1 MGTLFDHNGR
11 PFSTKLREWSLI
23 TGMGGGATK
32 REGGGYKK
40 AGGATEVLPLQ
51 KGVRKSF
58 SHAQGGD
65 TKRFEVV

>member
-23 TGMGGGATK
+23 TG
-32 REGGGYKK
+32 RGGGYKK
-40 AGGATEVLPLQ
+40 GGGGVQKGRGSTQVLPLQ

-58 SHAQGGD
+58 SHAQGGGH
-65 TKRFEVV
+65 KKF

>member
-23 TGMGGGATK
+23 TGRGGATK
-32 REGGGYKK
+32 REGGVQKGR
-40 AGGATEVLPLQ
+40 GSTEVLPLQ

-58 SHAQGGD
+58 GHAQGGGH
-65 TKRFEVV
+65 KKF